1 MPRNY
6 GFFIRILIRR
16 EKREKA
22 KGQINQWIERLNGKE
37 NGEEKWIKLPLNLLP
52 KPSILIELYFHFL
65 PLKLRNVR
73 TLVVQVQG
81 LRN

>member
-22 KGQINQWIERLNGKE
+22 KGQINQWIERLNE
-37 NGEEKWIKLPLNLLP
+37 
-52 KPSILIELYFHFL
+52 
-65 PLKLRNVR
+65 
-73 TLVVQVQG
+73 
-81 LRN
+81 